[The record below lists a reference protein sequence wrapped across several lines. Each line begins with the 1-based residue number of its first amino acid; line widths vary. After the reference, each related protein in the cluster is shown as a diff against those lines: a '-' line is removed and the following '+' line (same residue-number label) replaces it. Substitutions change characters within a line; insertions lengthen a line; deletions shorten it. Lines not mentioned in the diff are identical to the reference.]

1 MRRWEK
7 QKYALDHNQKGP
19 LIAILLLR
27 SKPFS
32 DLKFSKN
39 YKMVGDFRKF
49 SPLKILFFENFQNDR
64 REFSNS
70 SFDREF
76 RTEKHYAD
84 TFFMKATCEEIGRHI
99 VFYSCMVSQNQL
111 K

>member
-1 MRRWEK
+1 MEGLRRWEK

-70 SFDREF
+70 SFDREIQ
-76 RTEKHYAD
+76 TEKRYNG
-84 TFFMKATCEEIGRHI
+84 TFFYIMKHVRRYEVII
-99 VFYSCMVSQNQL
+99 SFVMIL
-111 K
+111 